1 MLKLLALLALGVSCC
16 LAEKLAVVEEINHA
30 EFFGLTEVLE
40 KLDRDDQKVIFKALL
55 KPFTKGFEESK
66 TGDFTHDTG
75 NLCVDYKVTC
85 ARKYQ
90 TTAKDA
96 TDEHQELVDAVVDA
110 MAKAIQ

>member
-16 LAEKLAVVEEINHA
+16 LAEKLSVSEEINHA

-66 TGDFTHDTG
+66 TDDFTHDTG
-75 NLCVDYKVTC
+75 ILCIDYGVEC
-85 ARKYQ
+85 ARKYNSS
-90 TTAKDA
+90 TAKDA
-96 TDEHQELVDAVVDA
+96 TDEHKDIADALVDFV
-110 MAKAIQ
+110 KQS